1 MGYAPGASYP
11 ALVDVWGIFPRPTVP
26 NVSTNLSFSSVLYGG
41 YPNSTSK
48 PVHRRPRRIGQMGV
62 SSVSVLYYS
71 ARLLPYA
78 APRYNIHS
86 NPSNSILICNS
97 PVGQGDFAGER
108 GEIRQN
114 REETEG
120 EGRKNGERRQER
132 KGEASH
138 KLESIL
144 SEKVVHEE
152 GRFTYVWE
160 NILKNFTKNEVQA
173 FEKNA
178 MQYFNMD
185 SLELVMIL
193 MPVGIMLGIS
203 NSIIYLFQHAMKKR
217 TTVGQV
223 SGNTVA
229 MLLNWNVLSKMHG
242 DWVIEDEDMEEFE
255 AQQIS
260 ITNQLA
266 VGHL

>member
-1 MGYAPGASYP
+1 M
-11 ALVDVWGIFPRPTVP
+11 
-26 NVSTNLSFSSVLYGG
+26 
-41 YPNSTSK
+41 
-48 PVHRRPRRIGQMGV
+48 Q
-62 SSVSVLYYS
+62 
-71 ARLLPYA
+71 
-78 APRYNIHS
+78 
-86 NPSNSILICNS
+86 
-97 PVGQGDFAGER
+97 E
-108 GEIRQN
+108 

-120 EGRKNGERRQER
+120 EGRKNVEKRQER
-132 KGEASH
+132 TGEASH

-152 GRFTYVWE
+152 GRITYVWE
-160 NILKNFTKNEVQA
+160 NILKNFTKNEAQA

>member
-1 MGYAPGASYP
+1 M
-11 ALVDVWGIFPRPTVP
+11 
-26 NVSTNLSFSSVLYGG
+26 
-41 YPNSTSK
+41 
-48 PVHRRPRRIGQMGV
+48 
-62 SSVSVLYYS
+62 
-71 ARLLPYA
+71 
-78 APRYNIHS
+78 
-86 NPSNSILICNS
+86 
-97 PVGQGDFAGER
+97 
-108 GEIRQN
+108 
-114 REETEG
+114 
-120 EGRKNGERRQER
+120 
-132 KGEASH
+132 
-138 KLESIL
+138 
-144 SEKVVHEE
+144 
-152 GRFTYVWE
+152 
-160 NILKNFTKNEVQA
+160 KNFTKNEVQA
-173 FEKNA
+173 FEKIA
-178 MQYFNMD
+178 IQYFNMD